1 MGADKYSSIVQAG
14 GRDNDLSRWGHQVM
28 ITLYTNYEL
37 VVMADI
43 QVSLALMDPPSHGRF
58 KEMNEPEAEMM
69 DPSSSFSRGI

>member
-1 MGADKYSSIVQAG
+1 MGVDNYSKVQASG
-14 GRDNDLSRWGHQVM
+14 KDNGLSRWGHQMM

-43 QVSLALMDPPSHGRF
+43 QASLALMDPPSCGLF

-69 DPSSSFSRGI
+69 DL